1 MVRSA
6 SPGRRTRS
14 GSRTERTEFV
24 VPRGTTNSKPSL
36 NSVSQF
42 ATQIAE
48 VVRHPSRSGEGGS
61 GRKRPSAA
69 GGNDAAGKR
78 REPLSS
84 HGLGAAAERHAVVA
98 IDVGHHGTGWA
109 YGWKGFSNN
118 AENVRAFALNDHDPQ
133 SKKEP
138 TCVLLDE
145 RDVFVAFGDKA
156 RRLAQAPGQ
165 DLTKI
170 KFFENFKMDLNRIQN
185 ICPSVVP
192 SIGAEKQPVP
202 VRTLF
207 KVIFMEIVRKACKRL
222 DESPGA
228 PVR

>member
-1 MVRSA
+1 M
-6 SPGRRTRS
+6 
-14 GSRTERTEFV
+14 
-24 VPRGTTNSKPSL
+24 
-36 NSVSQF
+36 
-42 ATQIAE
+42 
-48 VVRHPSRSGEGGS
+48 SGEGGS

-69 GGNDAAGKR
+69 GGNGAAGKR

-84 HGLGAAAERHAVVA
+84 HGSGAVEERHAVVG

-109 YGWKGFSNN
+109 YGWKEFPDNI
-118 AENVRAFALNDHDPQ
+118 RAFALNDRASMSQ

-145 RDVFVAFGDKA
+145 RDRLLAFGDDA
-156 RRLAQAPGQ
+156 RRQAHAPGQ

-185 ICPSVVP
+185 IDPSAIP
-192 SIGAEKQPVP
+192 SIGADKQPVP

-207 KVIFMEIVRKACKRL
+207 KVIFMEIVQKARKRL

>member
-1 MVRSA
+1 M
-6 SPGRRTRS
+6 
-14 GSRTERTEFV
+14 
-24 VPRGTTNSKPSL
+24 
-36 NSVSQF
+36 SV
-42 ATQIAE
+42 
-48 VVRHPSRSGEGGS
+48 EGGS
-61 GRKRPSAA
+61 GRKSLSAA
-69 GGNDAAGKR
+69 GGNGAACKR

-84 HGLGAAAERHAVVA
+84 HGPGAAAERHAVVA

-118 AENVRAFALNDHDPQ
+118 AENVRAFALNAEGSMSQ

-145 RDVFVAFGDKA
+145 RDRFVAFGDDA
-156 RRLAQAPGQ
+156 RRMAHAPGQ

-185 ICPSVVP
+185 IDPSAIP
-192 SIGAEKQPVP
+192 SIGADKQPVP

-207 KVIFMEIVRKACKRL
+207 KMIFMEIIQKARKRL

>member
-1 MVRSA
+1 M
-6 SPGRRTRS
+6 
-14 GSRTERTEFV
+14 
-24 VPRGTTNSKPSL
+24 
-36 NSVSQF
+36 
-42 ATQIAE
+42 
-48 VVRHPSRSGEGGS
+48 SGEGGS

-69 GGNDAAGKR
+69 GGNGAAGKR

-109 YGWKGFSNN
+109 YGWKG
-118 AENVRAFALNDHDPQ
+118 ALDIHAFALNAQ
-133 SKKEP
+133 GSMSQKKEP

-145 RDVFVAFGDKA
+145 RDRFVAFGEKA
-156 RRLAQAPGQ
+156 RQRAIYAPGQ
-165 DLTKI
+165 DSKI

-185 ICPSVVP
+185 IDPSAIP
-192 SIGAEKQPVP
+192 SIGADKQPVP

-207 KVIFMEIVRKACKRL
+207 KVIFMEIVQKACKRL

>member
-1 MVRSA
+1 
-6 SPGRRTRS
+6 
-14 GSRTERTEFV
+14 
-24 VPRGTTNSKPSL
+24 
-36 NSVSQF
+36 
-42 ATQIAE
+42 
-48 VVRHPSRSGEGGS
+48 
-61 GRKRPSAA
+61 
-69 GGNDAAGKR
+69 
-78 REPLSS
+78 
-84 HGLGAAAERHAVVA
+84 VVA

-109 YGWKGFSNN
+109 YGWKGFPDNIRALPLN
-118 AENVRAFALNDHDPQ
+118 ARASMSQ
-133 SKKEP
+133 SEKEP

-145 RDVFVAFGDKA
+145 RDRFVAFGEKA
-156 RRLAQAPGQ
+156 RQRAIYAPGQ
-165 DLTKI
+165 DSKI